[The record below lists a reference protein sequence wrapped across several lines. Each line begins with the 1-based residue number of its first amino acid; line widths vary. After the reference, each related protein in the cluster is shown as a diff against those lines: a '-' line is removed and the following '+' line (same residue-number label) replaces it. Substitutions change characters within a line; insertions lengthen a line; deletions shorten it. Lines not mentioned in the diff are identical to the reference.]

1 MNRKTPQ
8 CSRAHWTIL
17 SILIPL
23 QGWIFSWSRYL
34 GLSKPKRNLEGS
46 RPTASVH
53 AFLLYQ
59 AVFFM
64 LLFHSQNSIKSQCV
78 VLYLLPFYRSENKRF
93 KKKSAFKWISCPCQ
107 VLTASVGC
115 IRIRGVG
122 GTDLAGSH
130 EPGVWL
136 DLDKGNNRCQQPF
149 LGALAGAFWL
159 WLLPEPVETT
169 LAESFKT
176 LFNHNQAPYST
187 KITPFKKCPNLI
199 DRQASNGDRNA
210 GNRHHNQSATLKEQ
224 NDLAMIEHL
233 ARNFFTRLHPNSF
246 NRGGRHLL
254 RTV

>member
-93 KKKSAFKWISCPCQ
+93 KKK
-107 VLTASVGC
+107 VL
-115 IRIRGVG
+115 
-122 GTDLAGSH
+122 LNGSH
-130 EPGVWL
+130 VL
-136 DLDKGNNRCQQPF
+136 VKYL
-149 LGALAGAFWL
+149 LLALAALGSVVLEAQT
-159 WLLPEPVETT
+159 LLVPMSLVSGWT
-169 LAESFKT
+169 LIKVIIGVSS
-176 LFNHNQAPYST
+176 LSQAPSLGHFGCGYFLSPWRQPWPNHLKHFLITT
-187 KITPFKKCPNLI
+187 KHLI
-199 DRQASNGDRNA
+199 
-210 GNRHHNQSATLKEQ
+210 LPK
-224 NDLAMIEHL
+224 
-233 ARNFFTRLHPNSF
+233 
-246 NRGGRHLL
+246 
-254 RTV
+254 